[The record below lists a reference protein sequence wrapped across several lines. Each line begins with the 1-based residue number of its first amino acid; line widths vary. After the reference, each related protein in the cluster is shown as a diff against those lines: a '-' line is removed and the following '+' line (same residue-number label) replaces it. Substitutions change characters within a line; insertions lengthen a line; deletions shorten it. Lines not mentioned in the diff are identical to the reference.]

1 MSFRLE
7 RSEVRTSGTEKS
19 ANTSYILLKN
29 NYRNTFYPLTDSSIP
44 FRSYRRF
51 IPVGMTCFVLKM
63 SDILTHSNFKYSN
76 IYMIKIVQK
85 RKIWFAFSALLI
97 SASLIALLSCG
108 LKFGID
114 FTGGTLMEFSFK
126 NETLNSQEIRD
137 ALADLDLG
145 EINVQFS
152 GEKNVLLRF
161 KDVDEDTHQK
171 ILSALDSAI
180 SGENDTD
187 EEIPPTPLSERGSKI
202 IEDENLEENKENNN
216 EESNIEGTE
225 ESKPFSGLIKKAL
238 AADEEIISNI
248 EETEETE
255 ETEGSGIE
263 VITSSGE
270 EINIDVEDINLSDI
284 ESEEID
290 LGAMTGTGGENA
302 NIEEKRFN
310 SIGPVIGN
318 ELKEKAVLA
327 IVIALIAIVL
337 YNGFAFRKVSFP
349 VSSFKYGIIATIALF
364 HDVIITL
371 GVFSVLGYFYN
382 VEIGIPF
389 VAAILAILGYSVNDT
404 IVVFDRTRE
413 NLLKSGIDD
422 FEKIVNKSV
431 NETLVRSINT
441 SFTTLIVLAVLYLF
455 GGDTIKYFVVALM
468 VGISAGTYSSI
479 FIASPLLVTWQ
490 KWDLKRKA

>member
-1 MSFRLE
+1 
-7 RSEVRTSGTEKS
+7 
-19 ANTSYILLKN
+19 
-29 NYRNTFYPLTDSSIP
+29 
-44 FRSYRRF
+44 
-51 IPVGMTCFVLKM
+51 
-63 SDILTHSNFKYSN
+63 
-76 IYMIKIVQK
+76 MIKIVQK
-85 RKIWFAFSALLI
+85 RKIWFAFSAVLV
-97 SASLIALLSCG
+97 SASLIALLLWG

-126 NETLNSQEIRD
+126 EKTLNSQEIKD

-145 EINVQFS
+145 EISVQFS
-152 GEKNVLLRF
+152 GEKDVLLRF

-171 ILSALDSAI
+171 IIAALDSAI
-180 SGENDTD
+180 SGEDNIEEEIDNESENDSSEESIESDFD
-187 EEIPPTPLSERGSKI
+187 EEEIGYFSPRCSLSAEDCDEKTRNPLQSSAERLQRSGNISG
-202 IEDENLEENKENNN
+202 ENN
-216 EESNIEGTE
+216 I
-225 ESKPFSGLIKKAL
+225 SKLLGGITKKAL
-238 AADEEIISNI
+238 AADEETISN
-248 EETEETE
+248 TEEVE
-255 ETEGSGIE
+255 ESGIE

-270 EINIDVEDINLSDI
+270 EINIDAESIDLSDI

-290 LGAMTGTGGENA
+290 LGAMAGAGGENA
-302 NIEEKRFN
+302 NIKEKRFN

-318 ELKEKAVLA
+318 ELKESAVWA

-337 YNGFAFRKVSFP
+337 YIGFAFRKVSFP
-349 VSSFKYGIIATIALF
+349 ISSFKYGIIATIALF

-371 GVFSVLGYFYN
+371 GVFAVLGHFYN

-441 SFTTLIVLAVLYLF
+441 SFTTLVVLLTLYLF

-468 VGISAGTYSSI
+468 VGIAAGTYSSI

>member
-1 MSFRLE
+1 MFKNL
-7 RSEVRTSGTEKS
+7 
-19 ANTSYILLKN
+19 NTQI
-29 NYRNTFYPLTDSSIP
+29 T
-44 FRSYRRF
+44 
-51 IPVGMTCFVLKM
+51 
-63 SDILTHSNFKYSN
+63 
-76 IYMIKIVQK
+76 YMIKIVQK
-85 RKIWFAFSALLI
+85 RKIWFAFSAVLI
-97 SASLIALLSCG
+97 SASLIALLTWG

-126 NETLNSQEIRD
+126 EETLNSQEIKS

-145 EINVQFS
+145 EINIQFS
-152 GEKNVLLRF
+152 GDKNVLLRF

-171 ILSALDSAI
+171 ILVALDSAI
-180 SGENDTD
+180 SGEDED
-187 EEIPPTPLSERGSKI
+187 KEEIPTTSFSEKGSEI
-202 IEDENLEENKENNN
+202 IEEENKEENSEENNSEKGI
-216 EESNIEGTE
+216 EEN
-225 ESKPFSGLIKKAL
+225 KPFSGFIKKAL
-238 AADEEIISNI
+238 AADDETISN
-248 EETEETE
+248 
-255 ETEGSGIE
+255 TEGMEDSGIK
-263 VITSSGE
+263 VTTDSGE
-270 EINIDVEDINLSDI
+270 EINVDAEDIDLSNV
-284 ESEEID
+284 ESEEINLD
-290 LGAMTGTGGENA
+290 TAAGTNGENA

-310 SIGPVIGN
+310 SVGPIIGS
-318 ELKEKAVLA
+318 ELKETAVWA

-337 YNGFAFRKVSFP
+337 YIGWAFRKVSFP

-371 GVFSVLGYFYN
+371 GVFAVLGHFLN
-382 VEIGIPF
+382 IEIGIPF

-422 FEKIVNKSV
+422 FEEIVNKSV

-441 SFTTLIVLAVLYLF
+441 SFTTLIVLLALYLF

-490 KWDLKRKA
+490 KWD

>member
-1 MSFRLE
+1 M
-7 RSEVRTSGTEKS
+7 
-19 ANTSYILLKN
+19 
-29 NYRNTFYPLTDSSIP
+29 
-44 FRSYRRF
+44 
-51 IPVGMTCFVLKM
+51 
-63 SDILTHSNFKYSN
+63 FKCLN
-76 IYMIKIVQK
+76 VYMIKIVQK

-97 SASLIALLSCG
+97 SVSLIALLSWG

-126 NETLNSQEIRD
+126 NETLNSQEIKD

-145 EINVQFS
+145 EISVQFS
-152 GEKNVLLRF
+152 GEKDVLLRF

-180 SGENDTD
+180 SGKN
-187 EEIPPTPLSERGSKI
+187 
-202 IEDENLEENKENNN
+202 ENNN
-216 EESNIEGTE
+216 EIKVGEMEEESLKEDTEENTEGNNTEGIE

-238 AADEEIISNI
+238 AADEEIISN
-248 EETEETE
+248 TE

-270 EINIDVEDINLSDI
+270 EINIDAESIDLSDI

-290 LGAMTGTGGENA
+290 LGAMTGTGRENA
-302 NIEEKRFN
+302 SIEEKRFN

-318 ELKEKAVLA
+318 ELKESAVWA

-337 YNGFAFRKVSFP
+337 YIGFAFRKVSFP

-371 GVFSVLGYFYN
+371 GVFSVLGHFYG

-431 NETLVRSINT
+431 NETLIRSINT
-441 SFTTLIVLAVLYLF
+441 SFTTLIVLITLYLF
-455 GGDTIKYFVVALM
+455 GGDTIKYFVVALV

-479 FIASPLLVTWQ
+479 FVASPLLVTWQ
-490 KWDLKRKA
+490 KWDLKRKS

>member
-1 MSFRLE
+1 
-7 RSEVRTSGTEKS
+7 
-19 ANTSYILLKN
+19 
-29 NYRNTFYPLTDSSIP
+29 
-44 FRSYRRF
+44 
-51 IPVGMTCFVLKM
+51 
-63 SDILTHSNFKYSN
+63 
-76 IYMIKIVQK
+76 MIKIVQK
-85 RKIWFAFSALLI
+85 RKIWFAFSAVLV
-97 SASLIALLSCG
+97 SVSLIALLSWG

-126 NETLNSQEIRD
+126 NETLNSQEIKD
-137 ALADLDLG
+137 ALADFDIG
-145 EINVQFS
+145 EISVQFS
-152 GEKNVLLRF
+152 GEKDVLLRF

-180 SGENDTD
+180 SGEN
-187 EEIPPTPLSERGSKI
+187 
-202 IEDENLEENKENNN
+202 ENNN
-216 EESNIEGTE
+216 EIKAGETEEESFEVNTEENIEGNNTEGIE
-225 ESKPFSGLIKKAL
+225 ESKPFSGFIKKAL
-238 AADEEIISNI
+238 AADEEIISNMG
-248 EETEETE
+248 ETE

-270 EINIDVEDINLSDI
+270 EINIDAENIDFSDI

-290 LGAMTGTGGENA
+290 LGAMTGIDRENFS
-302 NIEEKRFN
+302 IEEKRFN

-327 IVIALIAIVL
+327 IIIALIAIVL
-337 YNGFAFRKVSFP
+337 YIGFAFRKVSFP

-371 GVFSVLGYFYN
+371 GVFSVLGHFYG

-431 NETLVRSINT
+431 NETLIRSINT
-441 SFTTLIVLAVLYLF
+441 SFTTLIVLITLYLF
-455 GGDTIKYFVVALM
+455 GGDTIKYFVVALI

-490 KWDLKRKA
+490 KWDLKRKS

>member
-1 MSFRLE
+1 
-7 RSEVRTSGTEKS
+7 
-19 ANTSYILLKN
+19 
-29 NYRNTFYPLTDSSIP
+29 
-44 FRSYRRF
+44 
-51 IPVGMTCFVLKM
+51 
-63 SDILTHSNFKYSN
+63 
-76 IYMIKIVQK
+76 
-85 RKIWFAFSALLI
+85 
-97 SASLIALLSCG
+97 
-108 LKFGID
+108 
-114 FTGGTLMEFSFK
+114 MEFSFK
-126 NETLNSQEIRD
+126 DKTLNSQEIKD

-152 GEKNVLLRF
+152 GDKNVLLRF

-171 ILSALDSAI
+171 ILTALDSAI
-180 SGENDTD
+180 SGEDNVD
-187 EEIPPTPLSERGSKI
+187 EEIG
-202 IEDENLEENKENNN
+202 DESGNDSS
-216 EESNIEGTE
+216 EESIESDFDE
-225 ESKPFSGLIKKAL
+225 EEIGYLSPRRSLSAEPACRTGRDSDEKAHNPLEFSAERLQRGRSGDILINKLFDSFTKKAL
-238 AADEEIISNI
+238 AADDEVVNN
-248 EETEETE
+248 TEETN
-255 ETEGSGIE
+255 EGGIE
-263 VITSSGE
+263 VTTSSGE
-270 EINIDVEDINLSDI
+270 EINIDAESIDLSNI
-284 ESEEID
+284 ESEEIGLD
-290 LGAMTGTGGENA
+290 AMMGAGGENI

-318 ELKEKAVLA
+318 ELKESAVWA
-327 IVIALIAIVL
+327 IVIALVAIVL
-337 YNGFAFRKVSFP
+337 YIGFAFRKVSFP

-371 GVFSVLGYFYN
+371 GVFAVLGHFYN

-431 NETLVRSINT
+431 NETLIRSINT
-441 SFTTLIVLAVLYLF
+441 SFTTLIVLLVLYLF

-468 VGISAGTYSSI
+468 VGIAAGTYSSI